1 MSKPLSIAPLLDG
14 LRAKRLTT
22 AAALALAGL
31 VVAPVAYAETPADTL
46 VIANTIDDLKVLDP
60 AESFEFSG
68 GDVVNNLYDKL
79 VELDPK
85 TLKMGPGLA
94 KSWDVSEDGKT
105 FTFKIDTSRK
115 FASGNPVTADA
126 VAWSLQRVV
135 KLDKTPSFIITQF
148 GLTRDNVE
156 TNIKKVDDET
166 IEIVTDRPYA
176 PSFLYNALTADVAGI
191 VDMKLAMEHASGDD
205 LGNEWLKT
213 HSAGAGPYT
222 LRQWKP
228 NESVILDASENYPT
242 PPALKRVYVR
252 HVPEP
257 ATQRLLLERGD
268 IDIARNLTP
277 EDVAAVEKNDKLKV
291 EDSPRG
297 RLYYISGNQK
307 MKELATPGVMQ
318 AIKYLIDYDG
328 ISNSLLKGQVV
339 VNQQFLP
346 IGFLGAIKD
355 KPFKLDVEKAK
366 KMLADAGYPD
376 GFTVELLVRNAQ
388 DRLAIAQSVQNTL
401 GQAGIKADIRP
412 ATGAEVLSIY
422 RARNAELTLEVW
434 GPDYPDPN
442 TNASVFAENADN
454 SDAAQ
459 LTGNLS
465 WRNAY
470 AAEATTK
477 MAEAAVVE
485 RDIDKRARMYEDM
498 QKLGNEKSP
507 FVIMFQQQEQ
517 DGMKKGVEGFNPGGA
532 VSSAFY
538 RAVTKSAQ

>member
-1 MSKPLSIAPLLDG
+1 MSNPLSITPLLAD
-14 LRAKRLTT
+14 LRVKSLT
-22 AAALALAGL
+22 AVALLTFAGL
-31 VVAPVAYAETPADTL
+31 GFASVVHAETPADTL

-68 GDVVNNLYDKL
+68 GDVINNIYDKL

-85 TLKMGPGLA
+85 TLKMVPGLA

-126 VAWSLQRVV
+126 VVWSLQRIV

-148 GLTRDNVE
+148 GLTKDNVDK
-156 TNIKKVDDET
+156 TIRKVDDET
-166 IEIVTDRPYA
+166 VQLVTDRPYA
-176 PSFLYNALTADVAGI
+176 PSFLYNALTADVASI
-191 VDMKLAMEHASGDD
+191 IDMKLAMEHASGDD

-213 HSAGAGPYT
+213 HSAGAGAYV

-228 NESVILDASENYPT
+228 NESVIMDASDNYPN

-277 EDVAAVEKNDKLKV
+277 EDIAAIEKNDKLKV
-291 EDSPRG
+291 QDSPRG
-297 RLYYISGNQK
+297 RVYYVSGNQK

-318 AIKYLIDYDG
+318 AIKSLIDYDG
-328 ISNSLLKGQVV
+328 IANSLLKGQVV
-339 VNQQFLP
+339 VNQHFLP
-346 IGFLGAIKD
+346 IGFLGALDD
-355 KPFKLDVEKAK
+355 KPFKLDVAKAK
-366 KMLADAGYPD
+366 TMLADAGYPD
-376 GFTVELLVRNAQ
+376 GFKVELLVRNAQ

-401 GQAGIKADIRP
+401 GQAGIKATIRP

-422 RARNAELTLEVW
+422 RARNAQLTLEVW

-470 AAEATTK
+470 AAEGTTK

-485 RDIDKRARMYEDM
+485 RDTEKRAKMYEDM
-498 QKLGNEKSP
+498 QRIGNEQSP

-538 RAVTKSAQ
+538 KAVTKSAP

>member
-1 MSKPLSIAPLLDG
+1 MGYFLPFPSS
-14 LRAKRLTT
+14 RAIRRT
-22 AAALALAGL
+22 AAATLVSALGL
-31 VVAPVAYAETPADTL
+31 FAAPAAFAETPADTL
-46 VIANTIDDLKVLDP
+46 VIANTIDDLKSLDP

-68 GDVVNNLYDKL
+68 GDVINSLYDKL
-79 VELDPK
+79 IELDPE

-94 KSWDVSEDGKT
+94 KSWEVSEDGKT
-105 FTFKIDTSRK
+105 FTFKIDTDRK
-115 FASGNPVTADA
+115 FASGNPVRAEDI
-126 VAWSLQRVV
+126 VWSLRRVV

-148 GLTRDNVE
+148 GLTKDNVDE
-156 TNIKKVDDET
+156 TIKQVDDET
-166 IEIVTDRPYA
+166 VTITVDRPYA
-176 PSFLYNALTADVAGI
+176 PSFLYNALTADVGGI
-191 VDMKLAMEHASGDD
+191 VDEKLAMENASGDD
-205 LGNEWLKT
+205 MGNEWLKT

-222 LRQWKP
+222 LRSWKP
-228 NESVILDASENYPT
+228 NESVILEANETYPSA
-242 PPALKRVYVR
+242 PAMKRVFVR

-277 EDVAAVEKNDKLKV
+277 EDIQAVEGNDKLKV
-291 EDSPRG
+291 FEQPRG
-297 RLYYISGNQK
+297 RIYYISGNQK

-318 AIKYLIDYDG
+318 AIKYLVDYDG
-328 ISNSLLKGQVV
+328 IANSFLKGQVV

-346 IGFLGAIKD
+346 IGFLGAIDD

-401 GQAGIKADIRP
+401 GQAGIKANIKP
-412 ATGAEVLSIY
+412 ATGSEVLSIY
-422 RARNAELTLEVW
+422 RARKAELTLEVW

-442 TNASVFAENADN
+442 TNASVFAENPDN
-454 SDAAQ
+454 SDEAQ

-470 AAEATTK
+470 AAEETTP

-485 RDIDKRARMYEDM
+485 KDTEKRAAMYEEM
-498 QKLGNEKSP
+498 QRIGNEKSP
-507 FVIMFQQQEQ
+507 FVLMFQQQEQ
-517 DGMKKGVEGFNPGGA
+517 DGMQKNVEGFSTGGA

-538 RAVTKSAQ
+538 KAVTKSAE